1 EVGDRVAARF
11 AQPPPA
17 NSTLAADQTG
27 VGKPVVDMLR
37 RAKVRA
43 CLRPVTV
50 SAGHKAT
57 YDEGRWLVPK
67 VELVSTLQVL
77 LQSRRLKV
85 APALREAQTLVQ
97 ELTRFQMKV
106 ALPTADAYLAWR
118 EGPHDDLVLAG
129 GVAAWLGE
137 RALRL
142 RLFVPYVIEGPP
154 PWPWGR

>member
-1 EVGDRVAARF
+1 
-11 AQPPPA
+11 
-17 NSTLAADQTG
+17 
-27 VGKPVVDMLR
+27 VVDMLR

-85 APALREAQTLVQ
+85 APALREAQTLAQ
-97 ELTRFQMKV
+97 ELTTFQLKLV
-106 ALPTADAYLAWR
+106 LAGNDVSLAWR
-118 EGPHDDLVLAG
+118 EGPHDDLVLAA
-129 GVAAWLGE
+129 GVAAWLGV
-137 RALRL
+137 RAQRL
-142 RLFVPYVIEGPP
+142 RLFIPYVVEGPP